1 MSLGGVEM
9 GVAGKDVALLDN
21 AGEKHVL
28 SGTALVCGK
37 HVGKS
42 GQHLYSIFQP
52 VERTGA
58 GITLVALHDGGPLLV
73 AHGACAGVGKQVD
86 EHIVA
91 LQQEGPLLVAHG
103 ACTGVGQQV
112 DEYIVALQQEEVVLG
127 LFNPFLALLAGA
139 FSDGLHHLDSVRFC
153 KRKFHKYLFL
163 KVIPKKSY
171 PQNYE

>member
-52 VERTGA
+52 VERTRSG
-58 GITLVALHDGGPLLV
+58 VALVTLHDSGPLLV

-91 LQQEGPLLVAHG
+91 LQQE
-103 ACTGVGQQV
+103 
-112 DEYIVALQQEEVVLG
+112 EIVLG
-127 LFNPFLALLAGA
+127 LFNPFLTLLAGT
-139 FSDGLHHLDSVRFC
+139 FTDGLHHLDSVRFC
-153 KRKFHKYLFL
+153 KRKFHIISIF
-163 KVIPKKSY
+163 KSC